1 MEAAD
6 YEVLSVREQL
16 FHDRVRECIVS
27 PGPGREGAGP
37 RWEGRAEVEMGSPAA
52 RAPRTSTPAG
62 AGAGMMSSRVESA
75 GSLSR
80 KQSRRVSVPRPLA
93 PPPPLLLHPGGR
105 SWRWVL

>member
-37 RWEGRAEVEMGSPAA
+37 RWEGRRGGDGKSCRP
-52 RAPRTSTPAG
+52 
-62 AGAGMMSSRVESA
+62 SSEDLDPCERRGRDGELSGRV
-75 GSLSR
+75 GW
-80 KQSRRVSVPRPLA
+80 VSEP
-93 PPPPLLLHPGGR
+93 
-105 SWRWVL
+105 

>member
-37 RWEGRAEVEMGSPAA
+37 RWEGRAAVEMGALLPEL
-52 RAPRTSTPAG
+52 RG
-62 AGAGMMSSRVESA
+62 
-75 GSLSR
+75 
-80 KQSRRVSVPRPLA
+80 PRPLRA
-93 PPPPLLLHPGGR
+93 LGR
-105 SWRWVL
+105 G

>member
-37 RWEGRAEVEMGSPAA
+37 RWEGRAAME
-52 RAPRTSTPAG
+52 T
-62 AGAGMMSSRVESA
+62 
-75 GSLSR
+75 GSLAAWAPEYLDPCE
-80 KQSRRVSVPRPLA
+80 RRGRDGELPGRVGWVPEP
-93 PPPPLLLHPGGR
+93 
-105 SWRWVL
+105 